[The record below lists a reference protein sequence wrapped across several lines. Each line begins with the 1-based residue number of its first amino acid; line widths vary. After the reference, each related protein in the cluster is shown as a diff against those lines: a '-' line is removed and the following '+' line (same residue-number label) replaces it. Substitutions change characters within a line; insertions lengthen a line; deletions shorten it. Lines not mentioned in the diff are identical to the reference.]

1 MSAMTQGGTGVQRQ
15 RDCILI
21 VDDDHS
27 ITESL
32 AFVLSDHGRR
42 IILCSDTEAADL
54 VLDHFDVTHAVTDMQ
69 FTGAFGFEG
78 LQFLNRV
85 RDKRPACRIAVM
97 TGAPSDPLRAEAL
110 AHGATAL
117 LSKPFDSATLERVL
131 ELGRPQSD
139 DAAGEILRVPTID
152 EIVSGNEL
160 TTLFQPIVNIG
171 GAEPRIVGFEG
182 LARLRGGW
190 PIGTVAEM
198 FDYGERCHRLAE
210 LNVVCMRRALANAR
224 KLPAG
229 STIFIN
235 LDPLTFAR
243 PGLAELIS
251 KEADRAG
258 VELSRLVLEITERDA
273 FPREAAAERTLET
286 LRAAGVRFAL
296 DDVGSAYSH
305 FEVIERINPSFM
317 KISQSFGSAFE
328 LDSIKQR
335 IVANVLHLARN
346 FDCDVVVEGIESAE
360 TAAAAA
366 AMGVNHAQ
374 GYFFGRPA
382 AAEEWDTPS

>member
-1 MSAMTQGGTGVQRQ
+1 MIQADMSVHRQ

-21 VDDDHS
+21 VDDDHG

-32 AFVLSDHGRR
+32 AFVLNDHGRR
-42 IILCSDTEAADL
+42 IILCSDTQAADL

-85 RDKRPACRIAVM
+85 RDKRPDCRIAVM
-97 TGAPSDPLRAEAL
+97 TGAPTDPLRAEAL

-117 LSKPFDSATLERVL
+117 LGKPFDSATLERIL
-131 ELGRPQSD
+131 ELGKPDSG
-139 DAAGEILRVPTID
+139 DAAGEIVRVPTID

-160 TTLFQPIVNIG
+160 TTLFQPIVDIRT
-171 GAEPRIVGFEG
+171 ATPRIIGFEG

-190 PIGTVAEM
+190 PVGTVADM
-198 FDYGERCHRLAE
+198 FDYSERCNRLAE
-210 LNVVCMRRALANAR
+210 VNVACMRRALANST

-243 PGLAELIS
+243 PGLAELVA
-251 KEADRAG
+251 KEAQRAG
-258 VELSRLVLEITERDA
+258 VDLSRVVLEITERDA
-273 FPREAAAERTLET
+273 FPRDAAVDRTLAT

-305 FEVIERINPSFM
+305 FEVIERILPSFV
-317 KISQSFGSAFE
+317 KIGQTFGTDFE
-328 LDSIKQR
+328 RDTTKRR
-335 IVANVLHLARN
+335 IVQNVLHFARD
-346 FDCDVVVEGIESAE
+346 FDCDVIIEGIESNESAV
-360 TAAAAA
+360 AASNIGIAY
-366 AMGVNHAQ
+366 AQ
-374 GYFFGRPA
+374 GYCFGRPA
-382 AAEEWDTPS
+382 EAADWAARS

>member
-1 MSAMTQGGTGVQRQ
+1 MIQTNTATPRQ

-21 VDDDHS
+21 VDDDHG

-32 AFVLSDHGRR
+32 AFVLNALGRR

-85 RDKRPACRIAVM
+85 RDKRPDCRIAVM

-110 AHGATAL
+110 ANGAMAL

-131 ELGRPQSD
+131 ELGRPQSG
-139 DAAGEILRVPTID
+139 DAAGEIVRIPTID

-160 TTLFQPIVNIG
+160 TTLFQPIIALQG
-171 GAEPRIVGFEG
+171 SEPRIIGFEG

-190 PIGTVAEM
+190 PVGTVAEM
-198 FDYGERCHRLAE
+198 FDYGDRCHRLAE
-210 LNVVCMRRALANAR
+210 LNLVCMRRALANSAR
-224 KLPAG
+224 LPAG
-229 STIFIN
+229 SVIFIN

-243 PGLAELIS
+243 PGLAELVK
-251 KEADRAG
+251 KEAQRAG
-258 VELSRLVLEITERDA
+258 VELSRLVLEVTEREA
-273 FPREAAAERTLET
+273 FPRDSGVDQTLET

-305 FEVIERINPSFM
+305 FEVIERIKPSFV
-317 KISQSFGSAFE
+317 KIGQNFGTGFE
-328 LDSIKQR
+328 LDSTRQR
-335 IVANVLHLARN
+335 IVNNVLHLASG
-346 FDCDVVVEGIESAE
+346 FDCEVIIEGIETLES
-360 TAAAAA
+360 AAAATA
-366 AMGVNHAQ
+366 AGIAYAQ
-374 GYFFGRPA
+374 GYCFGRPA
-382 AAEEWDTPS
+382 EAEEWAARVS